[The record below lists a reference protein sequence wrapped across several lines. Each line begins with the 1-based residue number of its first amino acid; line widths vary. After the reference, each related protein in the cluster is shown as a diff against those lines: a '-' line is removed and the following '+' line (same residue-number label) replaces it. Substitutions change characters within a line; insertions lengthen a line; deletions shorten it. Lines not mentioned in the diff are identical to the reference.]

1 MSSLVNGDDQ
11 LWCELDGTAALMMQ
25 RGGSGGGGGGGRS
38 GGGRRGSQ
46 WSWCMTLWYD
56 GWWDIIGGGRQQL
69 CLFGLFCTSNKG
81 GCRWKRTTWFLCC
94 CSCLWNNG
102 SFP

>member
-46 WSWCMTLWYD
+46 WSWCTTTL
-56 GWWDIIGGGRQQL
+56 
-69 CLFGLFCTSNKG
+69 
-81 GCRWKRTTWFLCC
+81 
-94 CSCLWNNG
+94 
-102 SFP
+102 